1 MFMSGVLAFTF
12 IISLRFCIYLCKF
25 LPNDWEMIG
34 RRDSWGQH
42 MFFNIFKPT
51 DNRGIF

>member
-25 LPNDWEMIG
+25 LPYDWEMIG

-51 DNRGIF
+51 DNSGIF